1 MHTLTYSPRKISF
14 AQMVSIVFVF
24 STAIAITSPAQTLTT
39 LVSFDGSN
47 GGNPISPVIQGTDGN
62 FYGVTP
68 FGGTNDDS
76 TVFTI
81 TPSGTLTTLHNFDGA
96 DGRVAVG
103 GLVQG
108 TDGLFYGTTAHGGAN
123 GDGTVFTITPS
134 GTLTTLHNFDNTDG
148 YEPFYG
154 GLVQASDGNFY
165 GTTTQGGAYSSP
177 YCSGCGTVFR
187 ITPSGTLT
195 TLYSFCSQPNCVD
208 GAFPQAGLVQGSD
221 GNFYGTT
228 FGGGANGNCAGGCGT
243 VFKITPI
250 GALTTLYSFCSQP
263 NCADGDEPLTTL
275 VQGTDGNFYGE
286 TQLGGAYCPPNGCG
300 TVFKIT
306 SSGTLTTL
314 HSFNGADG
322 CCIPDNPLLQA
333 TDGNFYGT
341 SASGGANGTVFEMT
355 PSGTLTTLYSF
366 EGADGENP
374 YAGLVQAVDGSFYG
388 TTSNGGS
395 GGGGTV
401 FRFALPVQLVPV
413 TPCRVVD
420 TRGPTGIFGGPP
432 IQGGAYRSFPIPQSA
447 CNISAN
453 AAAYS
458 LNVTVVP
465 HGALGYLTIW
475 PTGDSQPYVSTMNS
489 PDGRIKA
496 NAAIVPKGANGAVSV
511 YATDTTDVI
520 LDIDGYF
527 APPASEYISVL
538 SADALPHR
546 GHSRRRWRN
555 APAGRRT

>member
-14 AQMVSIVFVF
+14 AQMVFHRLCVFHRDSDHF
-24 STAIAITSPAQTLTT
+24 ARTDPDHFGKFRREQR
-39 LVSFDGSN
+39 
-47 GGNPISPVIQGTDGN
+47 GNPISPVIQGTDGN

-306 SSGTLTTL
+306 SSGRLPPCTL
-314 HSFNGADG
+314 HQHRRLLHPTIR
-322 CCIPDNPLLQA
+322 CCKPPTVTSTEQAPLA
-333 TDGNFYGT
+333 
-341 SASGGANGTVFEMT
+341 APMA
-355 PSGTLTTLYSF
+355 
-366 EGADGENP
+366 
-374 YAGLVQAVDGSFYG
+374 
-388 TTSNGGS
+388 
-395 GGGGTV
+395 
-401 FRFALPVQLVPV
+401 
-413 TPCRVVD
+413 
-420 TRGPTGIFGGPP
+420 
-432 IQGGAYRSFPIPQSA
+432 RSS
-447 CNISAN
+447 
-453 AAAYS
+453 
-458 LNVTVVP
+458 
-465 HGALGYLTIW
+465 
-475 PTGDSQPYVSTMNS
+475 
-489 PDGRIKA
+489 K
-496 NAAIVPKGANGAVSV
+496 
-511 YATDTTDVI
+511 
-520 LDIDGYF
+520 
-527 APPASEYISVL
+527 
-538 SADALPHR
+538 
-546 GHSRRRWRN
+546 
-555 APAGRRT
+555 